1 MKILLLSAII
11 PALALAQAPLQ
22 PRSASAFNQS
32 GAEIRLKNP
41 LQNLFEFRD
50 ADTLRIVPLDEI
62 AGCDGAVILDFEHG
76 SGWPAVEHELV
87 KAPQGEGWIAL
98 SNLAGLLPFQSEE
111 AVPPVKVGAVTVTMT
126 PAVFS
131 AADDKPRDLDP
142 GNTGVFLVK
151 SPEGAMPSGAQGLVA
166 APRLVPAAADGPV
179 QGEERKGLPVGF
191 LIRFSPPV
199 KAAGFAH
206 FNGDIVV
213 AVFGKDDKL
222 LGQIR
227 QGAKPDAVFSYG
239 FEGGA
244 IHAIFVGNVFAE
256 DGVLDDLVFVP

>member
-1 MKILLLSAII
+1 MKILFLSALI

-22 PRSASAFNQS
+22 PRSAAAFNQS
-32 GAEIRLKNP
+32 STEIRLKNP
-41 LQNLFEFRD
+41 LLKLFEFRD
-50 ADTLRIVPLDEI
+50 ADALKIVPVEEI
-62 AGCDGAVILDFEHG
+62 AGRDGAVILDFEPG
-76 SGWPAVEHELV
+76 TGWPAVVHELV
-87 KAPQGEGWIAL
+87 KAPQGEGWTAL
-98 SNLAGLLPFQSEE
+98 SNPGGLLPFQSEE
-111 AVPPVKVGAVTVTMT
+111 AIPPIKVGAVTVTMA
-126 PAVFS
+126 PAVFGT
-131 AADDKPRDLDP
+131 ADEKPRDLDS

-151 SPEGAMPSGAQGLVA
+151 SPEGAMPSGSQGLVA
-166 APRLVPAAADGPV
+166 APRLVLTATDGPV
-179 QGEERKGLPVGF
+179 QGEDRKGLPTGI

-222 LGQIR
+222 LGKIR

-244 IHAIFVGNVFAE
+244 IHAIFVGNVYPE